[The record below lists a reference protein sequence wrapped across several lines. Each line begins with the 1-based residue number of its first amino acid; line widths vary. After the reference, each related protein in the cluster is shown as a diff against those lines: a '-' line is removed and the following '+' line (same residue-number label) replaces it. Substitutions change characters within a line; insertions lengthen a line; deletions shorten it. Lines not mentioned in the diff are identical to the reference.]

1 MKGQKNHIKE
11 GDMLTTTYNELIRA
25 LTYFNIRFISITNN
39 GTSRVN
45 FFIFSENFEFF
56 WKWVIIIHEGSEE
69 SYKRRR
75 HVNDDLY

>member
-1 MKGQKNHIKE
+1 MKDQKNHLKE

-56 WKWVIIIHEGSEE
+56 
-69 SYKRRR
+69 
-75 HVNDDLY
+75 